1 MASSING
8 APPPHPNSN
17 PHCSVTTSA
26 AGRAPNAIH
35 RGRTPSEFQENH
47 HHQRSAQRIVVGAGG
62 ARKSSSNGGGMCI
75 RPEFPTYY
83 SIPEPKPE
91 PQVEL
96 GSHFCGR
103 KSTRFVSKMHFG
115 RPKICSGKHSKLAE
129 VALEQVLRIDS
140 KENIASLL
148 TYWSPKLSG
157 SEDYAYI
164 LRELGNKA
172 ECKKALQCFEWAV
185 SRERR
190 RNEQGKL
197 LSIMISIL
205 GRHGRAELA
214 RQVFE
219 KAKAE
224 GYGNTV
230 FAFSALIS
238 AYGRSGLCKE
248 AVGVFESMKR
258 SGCKPNLVSYN
269 AIIDAFAKGSVDF
282 KQASEAFDE
291 MIREG
296 VQPDRITFNSLLSVC
311 SRGGLWEEANGM
323 FEELLY
329 RGIDPDIFTYNTLLD
344 ALCKGG
350 QMDLAAFI
358 MSGMPQNNIWPN
370 VVTYSTVIDGY
381 AKAGRLDMALNLYQE
396 MKYAGIDLDR
406 VSYNTLLS
414 IYAKLGRFDDCF
426 RVCEEMEKAGFK
438 KDTVTYNALLG
449 GYGKQG
455 RYNKVKSL
463 FEEMKAESITP
474 NVLTYSTLIDI
485 YSKGGL
491 QVEAMHILNE
501 FEQAGLKPDVVLYS
515 ALIDALC
522 KNGSVEEAVALLDKM
537 TKEGITP
544 NIVTYNSIIDAFGR
558 SGQVH
563 PRSWY
568 EGSSEMVVEDNT
580 SDKSLKDGANQ
591 STQNSQKVKNKADN
605 ALTPFGQLGIE
616 RTPSIHLTH
625 SEEMKQRSKEI
636 LCTVEMFHKMH
647 ELGIKPNV
655 VTFSAILNACS
666 RCQSF
671 EEASVLLEKLYFFD
685 SRVYGVAHGLLMGFR
700 ERVWGHAQELFDEV
714 TRMDSSTASAFY
726 NALTD
731 MLWHFGQR
739 RGAQLVVLEG
749 KHRHV
754 WENAWRECCLD
765 LHLMSAGAAQAM
777 LFAWLLSIRSI
788 LFEGRQL
795 PRLLSILTG
804 WGKHSKIAG
813 NSTLKRVVEALLV
826 GIGAPFHVAKHNEG
840 RFTSTG
846 PVVGAWLRES
856 GTMSL
861 LVLHDEREDP
871 TEIMD
876 QFSRLRLYS
885 F

>member
-8 APPPHPNSN
+8 APHPNSQL
-17 PHCSVTTSA
+17 
-26 AGRAPNAIH
+26 GRP
-35 RGRTPSEFQENH
+35 PEFQENY
-47 HHQRSAQRIVVGAGG
+47 HHQWSAQRIVVGAG
-62 ARKSSSNGGGMCI
+62 ASRKSSINGGGMCT

-83 SIPEPKPE
+83 SVPEPKPG

-103 KSTRFVSKMHFG
+103 RSTRFVSKMHFG
-115 RPKICSGKHSKLAE
+115 RPKSCSGKHSKLAE
-129 VALEQVLRIDS
+129 VALDQALRIDP
-140 KENIASLL
+140 KDNIASLL
-148 TYWSPKLSG
+148 TYWSTKLSG

-164 LRELGNKA
+164 LRELGNNA
-172 ECKKALQCFEWAV
+172 ECKKAIECFEWAV

-197 LSIMISIL
+197 LSILISIL
-205 GRHGRAELA
+205 GRHGRVGLA
-214 RQVFE
+214 RQAFD

-248 AVGVFESMKR
+248 AIGVFESMKR

-269 AIIDAFAKGSVDF
+269 AVIDAFAKGSVDF
-282 KQASEAFDE
+282 KQATDAFDE

-311 SRGGLWEEANGM
+311 VRGGLWEEAHGM

-329 RGIDPDIFTYNTLLD
+329 RGIVPDIFTYNTLLD

-358 MSGMPQNNIWPN
+358 MSGMPRNNIWPN

-381 AKAGRLDMALNLYQE
+381 AKAGRLDVALGLYHE
-396 MKYAGIDLDR
+396 MKCAGIDLDR

-414 IYAKLGRFDDCF
+414 IYAKLGRFEDAF
-426 RVCEEMEKAGFK
+426 RVCDEMKMAGFK

-455 RYNKVKSL
+455 RYNDVKSL
-463 FEEMKAESITP
+463 FQEMKGESVPP
-474 NVLTYSTLIDI
+474 NVLTYSTLIDV

-491 QVEAMHILNE
+491 QAEAMHILNE
-501 FEQAGLKPDVVLYS
+501 FEQTGLEPDVVLYS

-522 KNGSVEEAVALLDKM
+522 KKGSVEEAVALLDTM

-544 NIVTYNSIIDAFGR
+544 NVVTYNSIIDAFGK

-568 EGSSEMVVEDNT
+568 EGFSEMVVEDKT
-580 SDKSLKDGANQ
+580 LDKSLKDGANQ
-591 STQNSQKVKNKADN
+591 STKISQKDKNKADN
-605 ALTPFGQLGIE
+605 ALTPFGQPGIQ
-616 RTPSIHLTH
+616 RTH
-625 SEEMKQRSKEI
+625 SIYLSDSEKMNQRSKEI
-636 LCTVEMFHKMH
+636 LSTVEMFHKMH

-671 EEASVLLEKLYFFD
+671 EEASMLLEELYFFD

-714 TRMDSSTASAFY
+714 TWMDSATASAFY

-731 MLWHFGQR
+731 MLWHFGQKQ
-739 RGAQLVVLEG
+739 GAQLVVLEG
-749 KHRHV
+749 KRRHV
-754 WENAWRECCLD
+754 WENAWRESCLD

-777 LFAWLLSIRSI
+777 LLAWLLSIRSI

-826 GIGAPFHVAKHNEG
+826 GIGAPFHVAKYNEG

-846 PVVGAWLRES
+846 PLVGDWLRES
-856 GTMSL
+856 GTLKL
-861 LVLHDEREDP
+861 LVLHDERENP
-871 TEIMD
+871 MEIMD
-876 QFSRLRLYS
+876 QFSRLRLHS

>member
-8 APPPHPNSN
+8 TPPHPSSN
-17 PHCSVTTSA
+17 CSITSA
-26 AGRAPNAIH
+26 AGPGRPPNALP
-35 RGRTPSEFQENH
+35 RGRPAEFQENH
-47 HHQRSAQRIVVGAGG
+47 HHQWSAQKIVVGAGG
-62 ARKSSSNGGGMCI
+62 ARKVSSNGGGMCT

-83 SIPEPKPE
+83 SIPESDPG

-103 KSTRFVSKMHFG
+103 RSTRFVSKMHFG
-115 RPKICSGKHSKLAE
+115 RPKISSGKHSKLAE
-129 VALEQVLRIDS
+129 VALDQALHIDP
-140 KENIASLL
+140 EDNIASLL

-157 SEDYAYI
+157 PEDYAYI

-172 ECKKALQCFEWAV
+172 ECKKAFECFEWAV

-197 LSIMISIL
+197 LSILISIL
-205 GRHGRAELA
+205 GRHGRVGLA
-214 RQVFE
+214 RQAFD

-224 GYGNTV
+224 GYGNSV

-269 AIIDAFAKGSVDF
+269 AVIDAFAKGSVDF

-296 VQPDRITFNSLLSVC
+296 VQPDRITFNSLLSACV
-311 SRGGLWEEANGM
+311 RGGLWEEAHGM

-329 RGIDPDIFTYNTLLD
+329 RGIVPDIFTYNTLLD

-358 MSGMPQNNIWPN
+358 MSGMPRNNIWPN

-381 AKAGRLDMALNLYQE
+381 AKAGHLDAALGLYHE
-396 MKYAGIDLDR
+396 MKCAGIDLDR

-414 IYAKLGRFDDCF
+414 IYAKLGRFEDAF
-426 RVCEEMEKAGFK
+426 RVCDEMEKAGFK

-463 FEEMKAESITP
+463 FEEMKAESVAP

-491 QVEAMHILNE
+491 QGEAKHILNE
-501 FEQAGLKPDVVLYS
+501 FEQTGLEPDVVLYS

-522 KNGSVEEAVALLDKM
+522 KKGSVEGAVALLDKM
-537 TKEGITP
+537 AKEGIAP

-563 PRSWY
+563 TRSWY
-568 EGSSEMVVEDNT
+568 EGSSEMVVEDKT
-580 SDKSLKDGANQ
+580 LDKSLKDGANQ
-591 STQNSQKVKNKADN
+591 STKCSPKGKNKADN
-605 ALTPFGQLGIE
+605 ALTPSGQLGIE
-616 RTPSIHLTH
+616 RPRSIYLAD
-625 SEEMKQRSKEI
+625 SKEMKQMSKEI

-666 RCQSF
+666 RCRSF
-671 EEASVLLEKLYFFD
+671 EEASLLLEKLYFFD

-731 MLWHFGQR
+731 MLWHFGQKQ
-739 RGAQLVVLEG
+739 GAQLVVLEG
-749 KHRHV
+749 KRRHV
-754 WENAWRECCLD
+754 WENAWRESCLD

-777 LFAWLLSIRSI
+777 LLAWLLSIRSI

-813 NSTLKRVVEALLV
+813 NSTLKRVVEVLLV
-826 GIGAPFHVAKHNEG
+826 GIGAPFQVAKHNEG

-846 PVVGAWLRES
+846 TLVGAWLREL
-856 GTMSL
+856 GTLKL
-861 LVLHDEREDP
+861 LALHDEREIP
-871 TEIMD
+871 MEIMD
-876 QFSRLRLYS
+876 QFSRLRLHS

>member
-1 MASSING
+1 MGIMASSING
-8 APPPHPNSN
+8 TSI
-17 PHCSVTTSA
+17 TSA
-26 AGRAPNAIH
+26 PGRAPSAVH
-35 RGRTPSEFQENH
+35 RGRPPEFQESH
-47 HHQRSAQRIVVGAGG
+47 HHQWSAQRIVVGAGA
-62 ARKSSSNGGGMCI
+62 ARKSSINGGGMCT

-83 SIPEPKPE
+83 SIPESNPR

-103 KSTRFVSKMHFG
+103 RSTRFVSKMHLG

-129 VALEQVLRIDS
+129 VALDQALHIDPRD
-140 KENIASLL
+140 NIASLM

-164 LRELGNKA
+164 LRELGNRA
-172 ECKKALQCFEWAV
+172 ECKKAIECFEWAV

-197 LSIMISIL
+197 LSILISIL
-205 GRHGRAELA
+205 GRHGKVGLA
-214 RQVFE
+214 RQAFD
-219 KAKAE
+219 KANAE

-230 FAFSALIS
+230 YAFSALIS
-238 AYGRSGLCKE
+238 AYGRSGMCKE
-248 AVGVFESMKR
+248 AIGIFESMKR

-296 VQPDRITFNSLLSVC
+296 VQPDRITFNSMISVC
-311 SRGGLWEEANGM
+311 VRGGLWEEAHGM

-329 RGIDPDIFTYNTLLD
+329 RGIVPDIFTYNTLLD

-350 QMDLAAFI
+350 QLDLASYI

-381 AKAGRLDMALNLYQE
+381 AKAGRLDVALGLYQE
-396 MKYAGIDLDR
+396 MKSARIDLDR

-414 IYAKLGRFDDCF
+414 IYAKLGRFEDAL
-426 RVCEEMEKAGFK
+426 RVCDEMEKAGFT
-438 KDTVTYNALLG
+438 KDTVTYNAFLG

-455 RYNKVKSL
+455 RYDKVKSL
-463 FEEMKAESITP
+463 FEEMKAESIPP
-474 NVLTYSTLIDI
+474 NVLTYSTLIDV

-491 QVEAMHILNE
+491 QAEAMHILNE
-501 FEQAGLKPDVVLYS
+501 FEQTGLEPDVVLYS

-522 KNGSVEEAVALLDKM
+522 KKGSIEEAVFLLDKM

-544 NIVTYNSIIDAFGR
+544 NIVTYNSIIDAFGK
-558 SGQVH
+558 SNQVH
-563 PRSWY
+563 PRSWHEGFSQIDVDEKTQDKFSENLAIHNTTNLHKY
-568 EGSSEMVVEDNT
+568 ENT
-580 SDKSLKDGANQ
+580 
-591 STQNSQKVKNKADN
+591 ADN
-605 ALTPFGQLGIE
+605 VLTPVGQLGIE
-616 RTPSIHLTH
+616 KTRSIYLAD
-625 SEEMKQRSKEI
+625 SEEMKERSKEI

-647 ELGIKPNV
+647 QLGVKPNV

-666 RCQSF
+666 RCRSF
-671 EEASVLLEKLYFFD
+671 EEASMLLKELYFFD
-685 SRVYGVAHGLLMGFR
+685 SRLYGVAHGLLMGFR

-726 NALTD
+726 NALSD

-739 RGAQLVVLEG
+739 QGAQLVVLEG

-754 WENAWRECCLD
+754 WENAWRESCLD

-777 LFAWLLSIRSI
+777 LLAWLLSIRSI

-826 GIGAPFHVAKHNEG
+826 AMGAPFHVAKYNEG

-846 PVVGAWLRES
+846 PLVGAWLRES
-856 GTMSL
+856 GTFKFL
-861 LVLHDEREDP
+861 ILQDERENSV
-871 TEIMD
+871 EIMD
-876 QFSRLRLYS
+876 QFSRLRLHS
-885 F
+885 L